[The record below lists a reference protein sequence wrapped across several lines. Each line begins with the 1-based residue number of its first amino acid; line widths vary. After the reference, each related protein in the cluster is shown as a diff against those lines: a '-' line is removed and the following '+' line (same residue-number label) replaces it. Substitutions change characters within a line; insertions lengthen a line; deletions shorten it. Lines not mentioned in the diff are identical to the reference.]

1 MAAFFITWVMHL
13 LIVILRLMCNYV
25 RRIGLFLITGY
36 CSNTTSCTEKHCEL
50 KSNKVCHCYR
60 GKLLSFFFFFQVCIL
75 TFPGM
80 LPAWIKCTAV
90 HLSLTGN
97 MWKIKDKC
105 VSSSRKTFF
114 CFHLYYIGF
123 CGLVSEQSSTV
134 FSPQKCVKSVTKDA
148 HIK

>member
-1 MAAFFITWVMHL
+1 MHL

-60 GKLLSFFFFFQVCIL
+60 GKLLFFFF
-75 TFPGM
+75 PS
-80 LPAWIKCTAV
+80 V
-90 HLSLTGN
+90 HPNFSWHAASVN
-97 MWKIKDKC
+97 KVHC
-105 VSSSRKTFF
+105 CAFVSHRQHVKNKRQMCFKQQEDIFF

-134 FSPQKCVKSVTKDA
+134 FPPQKCVKSVTKDA

>member
-60 GKLLSFFFFFQVCIL
+60 GKLLSFSFFFPSVHPNFSWHAASVNKVHCCAFESHRQHVKNKRQMCFKQQEDIFLFSSVLHWVLWFGKRTKLYCIL
-75 TFPGM
+75 SSEMRKKCNKRFP
-80 LPAWIKCTAV
+80 
-90 HLSLTGN
+90 H
-97 MWKIKDKC
+97 
-105 VSSSRKTFF
+105 
-114 CFHLYYIGF
+114 
-123 CGLVSEQSSTV
+123 
-134 FSPQKCVKSVTKDA
+134 
-148 HIK
+148 